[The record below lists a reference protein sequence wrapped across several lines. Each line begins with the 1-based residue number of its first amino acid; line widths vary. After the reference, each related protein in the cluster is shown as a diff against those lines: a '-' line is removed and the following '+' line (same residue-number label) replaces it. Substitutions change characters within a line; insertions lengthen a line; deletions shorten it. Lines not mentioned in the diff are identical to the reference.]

1 MVSDKSKQ
9 AIERL
14 EAGRYSN
21 DREIS
26 LGGVAYSA
34 RDVLVKAPLI
44 ARLNVYYVG
53 GTGRGKTQLGHDLLS
68 YFNDASC
75 YAMGRPD
82 FEPSELLKQV
92 RLGNLDKVQTD
103 RELVE
108 LTENVKKNLFFID
121 EINRSPPIVQNYFFD
136 FMDGKIVH
144 NGKVLSLGK
153 EGYCIGFATGN
164 LGDGEYVGVSNMDR
178 ALKDRM
184 HMIVKLDHPDYRPT
198 DLDMYDIF
206 SGKKDPRAD
215 LPKDFKI
222 GVEDI
227 IKLSNES

>member
-68 YFNDASC
+68 YFNDSAC
-75 YAMGRPD
+75 YS
-82 FEPSELLKQV
+82 FYTLF
-92 RLGNLDKVQTD
+92 NL
-103 RELVE
+103 
-108 LTENVKKNLFFID
+108 
-121 EINRSPPIVQNYFFD
+121 
-136 FMDGKIVH
+136 
-144 NGKVLSLGK
+144 
-153 EGYCIGFATGN
+153 
-164 LGDGEYVGVSNMDR
+164 
-178 ALKDRM
+178 
-184 HMIVKLDHPDYRPT
+184 
-198 DLDMYDIF
+198 
-206 SGKKDPRAD
+206 
-215 LPKDFKI
+215 
-222 GVEDI
+222 
-227 IKLSNES
+227 